1 MTNSNNKSNAEARA
15 EGVLQ
20 NVVDGIGNMVWWKF
34 HGTKITPAD
43 LRVHLQ
49 NAGLNPDDVADINLV
64 RALKSAVKDF
74 KAWEVVDVPSGFDA
88 NGDVVV
94 KTTKKRIRAEVVFE
108 NDKELTVA
116 LFRHEQKAARKASK
130 EQFDSLS
137 WDKTRDGWYDSGQ
150 TEHAIKIQMMVADQ
164 QMYLRGSHIRD
175 VVVMPM
181 FKSTGSVCINNGWY
195 CVPNSGSEALE
206 KAKNAV
212 ANIETFEIVAPVLP
226 KGMGWETPVRDSVEG
241 QMTSSLETLMEQIE
255 GWESMSQIV
264 GHSTR
269 ERVME
274 KFDSLH
280 TMAESYEAAL
290 SVSLDDLREKIGAM
304 QEKAAEVIESKDA
317 EKEEATATAKA
328 STRTPQPPVDR
339 RVTLARM
346 ERPSLERMWQMFGDG
361 GEAPTDRDMLIDGI
375 VEAMAS

>member
-1 MTNSNNKSNAEARA
+1 MTDSNNKSNAEARA

-43 LRVHLQ
+43 LRVHLS
-49 NAGLNPDDVADINLV
+49 NAGLNPDDVADINPI
-64 RALKSAVKDF
+64 RALKSAVKEF

-94 KTTKKRIRAEVVFE
+94 KTAKKRIRAEVVFE

-137 WDKTRDGWYDSGQ
+137 WDKTRDGWYDQGTTDHAVNIITRVLDNQ
-150 TEHAIKIQMMVADQ
+150 T
-164 QMYLRGSHIRD
+164 YLRGSHVRD
-175 VVVMPM
+175 IVVMPM
-181 FKSTGSVCINNGWY
+181 FRSTGSVCINNGWY

-206 KAKNAV
+206 KAKSAV

-226 KGMGWETPVRDSVEG
+226 KGMGWETPVQDSVEG
-241 QMTSSLETLMEQIE
+241 QMTSSLETLMEQID
-255 GWESMSQIV
+255 GWENMSQIV

-290 SVSLDDLREKIGAM
+290 SVSLDDLRDKIDAM
-304 QEKAAEVIESKDA
+304 REKAAEVIESKDA
-317 EKEEATATAKA
+317 EKEEATATARA
-328 STRTPQPPVDR
+328 TVRAPQEPVDR
-339 RVTLARM
+339 RVTLRRM
-346 ERPSLERMWQMFGDG
+346 ERPSLDRMWAMFGDG
-361 GEAPTDRDMLIDGI
+361 GEAPTDTEAMIEAI
-375 VEAMAS
+375 AEAMAS